1 MKNSV
6 IPVGEIKEIV
16 LEMFELV
23 RNQVQDTR
31 KAVLDFNHDLCREV
45 LIQEKK
51 VNALDLKIDK
61 EAEKIMALYSPVAV
75 DLRFIITA
83 LNINTFLE
91 RIGDNTQGICNYILS
106 MDVPF
111 NKETLSQS
119 LLLEQIDITL
129 EMFDYIIDAYTEED
143 TSKAARVLTLDTKVD
158 EINNKALDF
167 IMSKISSDLDGMKN
181 YLYLL
186 SMIRKTERIGDLINN
201 LAEETIFY
209 IDAKVLKHKKK
220 KTNKYIENNIES
232 GDKV

>member
-23 RNQVQDTR
+23 RSQVQDTK
-31 KAVLDFNHDLCREV
+31 KAVVDFNHDLCREV
-45 LIQEKK
+45 LIQEKR

-106 MDVPF
+106 MDGPF
-111 NKETLSQS
+111 DEETLSS
-119 LLLEQIDITL
+119 SRLLEQIDITL
-129 EMFDYIIDAYTEED
+129 EMLDFIIEAYSEED
-143 TSKAARVLTLDTKVD
+143 TSKAARVLTLDAKID
-158 EINNKALDF
+158 EINDASLDF
-167 IMSKISSDLDGMKN
+167 IMSKISSDLNGMKN

-186 SMIRKTERIGDLINN
+186 SMIRKTERIGDLISN

-232 GDKV
+232 DK